1 MMAELKPF
9 EFFLLRYVPDAVK
22 NEFVNI
28 GVVLIEPGAGFADVR
43 FTQDWGRVRRLDPQ
57 VDTDWLEA
65 MEREIRAQLH
75 DVPNRNAW
83 MRRVQESFSGAMQ
96 LSETTGCLAEDPAKE
111 LATLVKMFVNA
122 PPTVPEKEKKEPVH
136 TGRRFIL
143 AAMEQAFSAA
153 GISKLLMRD
162 MPVESYTAPDD
173 PFRFDFGYRL
183 RGSENN
189 IKLLQAVSFKG
200 NDEAGIV
207 FSARYAAVASAM
219 SETLKANV
227 HLTAI
232 LDGTVD
238 RTKAKINFA
247 MRCLERPDIS
257 VASVKQMPEIARA
270 VASEISA

>member
-1 MMAELKPF
+1 
-9 EFFLLRYVPDAVK
+9 
-22 NEFVNI
+22 
-28 GVVLIEPGAGFADVR
+28 
-43 FTQDWGRVRRLDPQ
+43 
-57 VDTDWLEA
+57 
-65 MEREIRAQLH
+65 
-75 DVPNRNAW
+75 
-83 MRRVQESFSGAMQ
+83 
-96 LSETTGCLAEDPAKE
+96 
-111 LATLVKMFVNA
+111 
-122 PPTVPEKEKKEPVH
+122 
-136 TGRRFIL
+136 
-143 AAMEQAFSAA
+143 
-153 GISKLLMRD
+153 